1 MSSGSP
7 PFRVKALYDYPG
19 SHEDDLPFTANQTI
33 TVTEE
38 EDADWYNGHYEDKA
52 GIKKEGIFPKNFVKP
67 FEPETPPRPVKSAR
81 PQKNADV
88 PPPNP
93 TRTAF
98 EEVAKEPPKFPE
110 EQEVVNQA
118 QQRVSSG
125 NADIEPPQEEHQP
138 PTESSQPVAEAAL
151 PKASTKPQ
159 PPARAPSIA
168 KAEPQADV
176 DKATTGSFRDRIN
189 AFNKSTA
196 PPVAP
201 IKPGGLS
208 SGGSGFIKK
217 PFVAPPP
224 SKNAYIPPPRE
235 PPPQKIY
242 RREEDPEVAAA
253 ASNDL
258 GSDAQGAP
266 VAKAEPPVISGEE
279 EVDQPKPTSLKDRIA
294 LLQKQQAEQAARHGE
309 SIKKKEKPK
318 RPPQQRTHSQDPS
331 MEQTEGSEDPDVG
344 RDDSGDRNLSVPQR
358 SNTGTAA
365 SPTIP
370 ISRSAQH
377 ELNDVE
383 QSEGEYEEHG
393 DEAEVVN
400 SASSP
405 TGRPLPSL
413 PQRPQ
418 VEEPDTIENQEAA
431 EESGDSSAENEE
443 DVDPEVKRRM
453 EIRERMAKMSGGM
466 GMAGMFGPPGGLPP
480 RKQSSMSSDKR
491 PKDVPSKEKDVPLES
506 RAPPVPIMPMP
517 GMAKSPRPRHS
528 EPEPEPE
535 LEQDREP
542 VVDKEPTPQPTSI
555 RQGREPEEMPDMED
569 LEDVPVTGPRTS
581 ANAADPRSTST

>member
-19 SHEDDLPFTANQTI
+19 SHEDDLSFAANQII

-38 EDADWYNGHYEDKA
+38 EDADWYSGHYEDKA
-52 GIKKEGIFPKNFVKP
+52 GIKKEGIFPKNFVKF

-81 PQKNADV
+81 PQKDADG
-88 PPPNP
+88 PPSNP
-93 TRTAF
+93 TRTAV
-98 EEVAKEPPKFPE
+98 EEVAKEPPKLPE
-110 EQEVVNQA
+110 EQEVINQA
-118 QQRVSSG
+118 QQRLSPG
-125 NADIEPPQEEHQP
+125 NAEIEPPQEEHQP
-138 PTESSQPVAEAAL
+138 PTKPSQPFEEAAL
-151 PKASTKPQ
+151 PKTTTKTQ
-159 PPARAPSIA
+159 PPTRAPSIA
-168 KAEPQADV
+168 KAESQAAV
-176 DKATTGSFRDRIN
+176 EKPTTGSFRDRIN

-235 PPPQKIY
+235 PPPQKVY
-242 RREEDPEVAAA
+242 RREEDPEAA
-253 ASNDL
+253 ASVSNDPEN
-258 GSDAQGAP
+258 GGQGAS
-266 VAKAEPPVISGEE
+266 VAMAEPPVISGEE

-294 LLQKQQAEQAARHGE
+294 LLQKQQAEQAARHSE
-309 SIKKKEKPK
+309 SAKKKEKPK

-331 MEQTEGSEDPDVG
+331 MEQTEGLDDLEMG
-344 RDDSGDRNLSVPQR
+344 REDSGDRNLGVPQR
-358 SNTGTAA
+358 SNTGAVA
-365 SPTIP
+365 SPVIP
-370 ISRSAQH
+370 TSRSTQH
-377 ELNDVE
+377 EINDAG
-383 QSEGEYEEHG
+383 QSDRGYEEQG
-393 DEAEVVN
+393 GEAEVVN

-405 TGRPLPSL
+405 TGRRPLSL

-418 VEEPDTIENQEAA
+418 VEEPDTIDNQEAA
-431 EESGDSSAENEE
+431 EESENSSAEDEE

-480 RKQSSMSSDKR
+480 KKQSSMSSEKR
-491 PKDVPSKEKDVPLES
+491 PKDVPNKEKDVPLES
-506 RAPPVPIMPMP
+506 RAPPIPIMPMP
-517 GMAKSPRPRHS
+517 GMAQSQRPRHS
-528 EPEPEPE
+528 EPEPRPE
-535 LEQDREP
+535 LEHDDEP
-542 VVDKEPTPQPTSI
+542 VVDKDPTPQLTSI

-569 LEDVPVTGPRTS
+569 LEDVPVTGPRSS
-581 ANAADPRSTST
+581 ANPVDPRSTLT